1 MRMELFLQAMANG
14 MKVNTQHFLVKA
26 VNTNIPGIL
35 KRIANENLR
44 LLILTLRLIKLQLD
58 IQG

>member
-1 MRMELFLQAMANG
+1 MRMELSLQAMANG
-14 MKVNTQHFLVKA
+14 MKVNTQLFLVKPA
-26 VNTNIPGIL
+26 NTNIPGIL